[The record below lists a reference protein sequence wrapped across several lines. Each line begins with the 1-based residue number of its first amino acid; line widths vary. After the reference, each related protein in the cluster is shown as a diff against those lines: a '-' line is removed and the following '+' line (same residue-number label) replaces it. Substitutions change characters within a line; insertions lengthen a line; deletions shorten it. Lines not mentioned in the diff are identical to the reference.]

1 LIQGATTIASTWL
14 GTPLARSRK
23 ISSPGRAQDPRKGR
37 AIRTTTKCQTRSSIL
52 SMPPTSPA
60 WIPRR
65 HGPQPTREK
74 RAQRAKY
81 TPTGSREPLLS
92 SSFACSPTVSRRW
105 VGCVFVS
112 RDAPWRDQTFCLL
125 RSRRSATQRLHCG
138 TWVCVSPLRAFIRPS
153 LSACQLFAVR
163 RVRRACVTG
172 FGYCERMVPRFR
184 ETLRS
189 RKV

>member
-23 ISSPGRAQDPRKGR
+23 ISSPGRAQDPRKAR

-92 SSFACSPTVSRRW
+92 SSFACSPPVSRRW

-112 RDAPWRDQTFCLL
+112 RDAPWSAMERPNILL
-125 RSRRSATQRLHCG
+125 ATVQEVG
-138 TWVCVSPLRAFIRPS
+138 DAAFALRHAGLCQPASGLYKALAFS
-153 LSACQLFAVR
+153 LSAFCRSSRTKGVCYGL
-163 RVRRACVTG
+163 RV
-172 FGYCERMVPRFR
+172 
-184 ETLRS
+184 L
-189 RKV
+189 